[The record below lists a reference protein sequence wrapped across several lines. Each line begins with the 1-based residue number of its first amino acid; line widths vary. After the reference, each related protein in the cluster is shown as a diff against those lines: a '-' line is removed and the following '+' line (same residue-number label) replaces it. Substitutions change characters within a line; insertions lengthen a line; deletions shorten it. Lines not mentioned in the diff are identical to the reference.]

1 MDDQL
6 HPKISVRLFT
16 DEKCFGPGIAAL
28 LRRVKV
34 YHSLRSAAASMG
46 MAYSKAWTVL
56 KSCEEHLGFML
67 VLSTVGGRNGGGATL
82 TDNAERMLAAYD
94 EYCAELNAY
103 ADTLLEE
110 KFSFYQELTTDE
122 GHQL

>member
-56 KSCEEHLGFML
+56 KSCEEHLGFKL

-122 GHQL
+122 GQQL